1 MDAINF
7 DRDIQYT
14 FALCKL
20 TFILRGHLD
29 TFDHTLG
36 AFDDDDWMCAAD
48 GCNHNDIEKRIW
60 KTCDLNQFNFYNL
73 LVKTNRLNSS
83 KNATFNWNYYFGLL
97 LAFKISAS

>member
-36 AFDDDDWMCAAD
+36 AFDDDD
-48 GCNHNDIEKRIW
+48 
-60 KTCDLNQFNFYNL
+60 
-73 LVKTNRLNSS
+73 
-83 KNATFNWNYYFGLL
+83 
-97 LAFKISAS
+97 